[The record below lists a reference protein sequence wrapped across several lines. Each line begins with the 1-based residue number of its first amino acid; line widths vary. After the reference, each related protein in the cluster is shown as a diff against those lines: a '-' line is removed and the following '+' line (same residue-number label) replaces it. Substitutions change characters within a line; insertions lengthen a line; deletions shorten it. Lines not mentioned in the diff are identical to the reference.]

1 MKYTRALALTT
12 LIAFA
17 TSTMG
22 CGYILYPERRG
33 NAGGTIDGGTLV
45 MDLLWLLPGIVPGV
59 VFLIVDFSSGA
70 MYVGGRVAIRATPNG
85 DVAVKLNDSKAAR
98 TLELRLVAEKGNRV
112 IDHKLADVG
121 PTIHNES
128 VQLHGGVAVAKHEK
142 VFLQVVDPARPT
154 TQLQVPVEVL

>member
-12 LIAFA
+12 LITFEI
-17 TSTMG
+17 STVG

-33 NAGGTIDGGTLV
+33 NHGGTIDGGTLV

-70 MYVGGRVAIRATPNG
+70 MYVSGRYAMRATPNG
-85 DVAVKLNDSKAAR
+85 DVAVKLNDSKDAR
-98 TLELRLVAEKGNRV
+98 TLELRLVTEGNRV
-112 IDHKLADVG
+112 LDHKLADVG
-121 PTIHNES
+121 PTIHDES
-128 VQLHGGVAVAKHEK
+128 VQLHGGAAVAKHEK
-142 VFLQVVDPARPT
+142 VFLQVVDPARPN